1 MRSGSPLAITALA
14 MKTEWFVSPAG
25 LARARLAQLLGQE
38 QLAKKSGVS
47 VRSIRRYEGSELRV
61 KLDTLQCLAK
71 ALSVEVRDIAVLRS
85 NATPSAKSPAAGS
98 SAARELSP
106 PAPPSVLPPRTQLE
120 TLVDVERAA
129 GIAPLHVETALGV
142 VETLTAKRL
151 QDVLTAYALHDGAR
165 FSLSGKVDGMR
176 GIAPA
181 EATLL
186 GSRGGVAAR
195 FHIVKEVVPGQP
207 VGVTV
212 HTAERA
218 HTDALQK
225 HYGGAVTLQ
234 LRVVIVP
241 GEPRDDGPG
250 FSSFITRLTTKR
262 PWTFVVEEVAGAG
275 TAKSAPNGAP
285 QDGGG
290 APEEGPAT
298 LGLARSGTRKPGS
311 RSRKGRS

>member
-1 MRSGSPLAITALA
+1 
-14 MKTEWFVSPAG
+14 MKTEWFVSPEA
-25 LARARLAQLLGQE
+25 LSRARVAQLLSQE
-38 QLAKKSGVS
+38 QLAKKSGIS
-47 VRSIRRYEGSELRV
+47 VRSIRRYEATPMRV

-71 ALSVEVRDIAVLRS
+71 TLAVEVRDIAALRT
-85 NATPSAKSPAAGS
+85 NGVPSAKQAAARSASSSSSREAPAA
-98 SAARELSP
+98 L
-106 PAPPSVLPPRTQLE
+106 PPSVLPPRTQLE
-120 TLVDVERAA
+120 TLVDLERAA
-129 GIAPLHVETALGV
+129 NITAAHVDTARGP

-165 FSLSGKVDGMR
+165 FALSGKVDGMR

-234 LRVVIVP
+234 LRVLIVP

-262 PWTFVVEEVAGAG
+262 PWTFVVEDVVPDDADDTRAP
-275 TAKSAPNGAP
+275 KSAPAKK
-285 QDGGG
+285 
-290 APEEGPAT
+290 
-298 LGLARSGTRKPGS
+298 RSKNA
-311 RSRKGRS
+311 

>member
-1 MRSGSPLAITALA
+1 
-14 MKTEWFVSPAG
+14 MKSDWFVSPQA
-25 LARARLAQLLGQE
+25 LSRARLDQLLSQE
-38 QLAKKSGVS
+38 QLAKKAGVS
-47 VRSIRRYEGSELRV
+47 VRSIQGYERREQRV
-61 KLDTLQCLAK
+61 KLATLQFLAK
-71 ALSVEVRDIAVLRS
+71 ALAVEVRDIAILRTAS
-85 NATPSAKSPAAGS
+85 GAAKKVTPGRASG
-98 SAARELSP
+98 SP
-106 PAPPSVLPPRTQLE
+106 PAPEAPAAAPSVLPPRTQLE
-120 TLVDVERAA
+120 TLVDLERAA
-129 GIAPLHVETALGV
+129 NIAPVQIDTPRGPL
-142 VETLTAKRL
+142 ETLTAKRL

-165 FSLSGKVDGMR
+165 FSLTGKVDGMR

-225 HYGGAVTLQ
+225 HYGSAVTLE
-234 LRVVIVP
+234 LRVVLVP

-262 PWTFVVEEVAGAG
+262 PWTFVVEEVVPDA
-275 TAKSAPNGAP
+275 
-285 QDGGG
+285 GG
-290 APEEGPAT
+290 AAAAPS
-298 LGLARSGTRKPGS
+298 RPGAS
-311 RSRKGRS
+311 KRAKKG